1 MAASQTLS
9 RTIDREL
16 FNTDE
21 ARIAGVKNLA
31 FQSSVVAAIA
41 LGENPD
47 DMAGQRVMA
56 GQAKRSQDGGQKI
69 QVDHI
74 VEQNSTV
81 GAMASGWSTY
91 DTTPQDFGRRSEAN
105 WKHYSGTRT
114 ISLFDTLINKG
125 PAKRSDLITNE
136 TTVVMNTMV
145 EVVARDFIAG
155 SAAAEMTGMD
165 SIVSANDTVQG
176 FSGATYANW
185 NSRGVTARGTVA
197 ASVTFASGSFAAQG
211 IADMRTAYTNC
222 TEGAR
227 VANVIVTTYDIYNFY
242 EGQLVAQ
249 QRYGADDKVGNASFN
264 ALQFR
269 QARMYGDPFVTS
281 GVMHFWNTNVLYV
294 VVLEGADFAFQ
305 PWKDATNQESKSS
318 ELVFKGQTICEDRRL
333 VNKLTAITA

>member
-16 FNTDE
+16 FVTDE
-21 ARIAGVKNLA
+21 ARIAGVKNIA
-31 FQSSVVAAIA
+31 FQSSIIGSIA
-41 LGENPD
+41 FGENPD
-47 DMAGQRVMA
+47 DQASSRVMP
-56 GQAKRSQDGGQKI
+56 GMGKRSQDGGQKV

-114 ISLFDTLINKG
+114 ISLTDTLTNKG
-125 PAKRSDLITNE
+125 PAKRSDLVTNE
-136 TTVVMNTMV
+136 TRNVYSTML
-145 EVVARDFIAG
+145 EVLVRDFISGTA
-155 SAAAEMTGMD
+155 SNEMTGFD
-165 SIVSANDTVQG
+165 SIASSGDTVQG
-176 FSGATYANW
+176 LSGTSFLNW
-185 NSRGVTARGTVA
+185 NSRGVTARGTVP

-211 IADMRTAYTNC
+211 IADMRIAYTNC

-227 VANVIVTTYDIYNFY
+227 VPNVLCTTYDIYNFY

-249 QRYGADDKVGNASFN
+249 QRYGADDKMGNASF
-264 ALQFR
+264 ASLMFR
-269 QARMYGDPFVTS
+269 QARMYGDPFCTS
-281 GVMHFWNTNVLYV
+281 GEILFWNTDAIYV
-294 VVLEGADFAFQ
+294 NVLEGADLVFQ

-318 ELVFKGQTICEDRRL
+318 ELVFKGQVICEDRRL
-333 VNKLTAITA
+333 INKLTTITA